1 MQDHIP
7 LPVLKH
13 LLNYSFL
20 ICQKKKKKT
29 LLGLI
34 KQLISATHF
43 GNALQIFAVRKY
55 CCVCDMLPVSSLY
68 SVLKFMLRYALVHAS
83 ILCCSFFF
91 LCFVFCNLII
101 LLFCFVVSIGY
112 LIVLFIFWTN
122 LICSSLQMC
131 TFTSQGWRGFW
142 AL

>member
-1 MQDHIP
+1 M
-7 LPVLKH
+7 
-13 LLNYSFL
+13 YL
-20 ICQKKKKKT
+20 IICSYYDEKNPS
-29 LLGLI
+29 LI
-34 KQLISATHF
+34 KQLISAANF
-43 GNALQIFAVRKY
+43 GNAHQIFAVRKY

-112 LIVLFIFWTN
+112 LIVLFIF
-122 LICSSLQMC
+122 
-131 TFTSQGWRGFW
+131 
-142 AL
+142 